1 MKETKEIRGI
11 HNTLTTKRTEKCI
24 GLSNHDIVYLKL
36 TSHGMFILFQM
47 EKKKKRTEVLMPA
60 MTWMNLEN
68 IC

>member
-47 EKKKKRTEVLMPA
+47 EKKKKKD
-60 MTWMNLEN
+60 
-68 IC
+68 